1 MFYIY
6 FVRPTA
12 ALLLFF
18 GCVYLQVLGQ
28 KPDDEISKSVRANNI
43 ITSFSQF
50 NQRLPVGQIIT
61 GMSTPSVSEIVGDPY
76 WDTHW
81 GKSSLLLY
89 KNDELVEG
97 YFTRYDI
104 FKDEFEFKLTNNDV
118 RVLSG
123 NKVKNI
129 VWIDSVTNKDRY
141 LVNGREYYEDGAP
154 LSGFVEVLV
163 DAEVALIKHIRIE
176 VLKPDFNP
184 ALNVGSKDT
193 RVIKKESYYFNRAES
208 LVRIKSK
215 KSLDVL
221 GPVYGQK
228 INQFIKTNNV
238 KLNNE
243 ADLIRLFQYLSG
255 K

>member
-1 MFYIY
+1 MRKFNLTYLVCFFLLDGLQLQAQGPVEITKTY
-6 FVRPTA
+6 RAATFLTRYTQLGTNFTA
-12 ALLLFF
+12 
-18 GCVYLQVLGQ
+18 G
-28 KPDDEISKSVRANNI
+28 DI
-43 ITSFSQF
+43 ITSMPLSYQ
-50 NQRLPVGQIIT
+50 PVE
-61 GMSTPSVSEIVGDPY
+61 VKGDSY
-76 WDTHW
+76 WDNHW

-89 KNDELVEG
+89 KNDELIEG
-97 YFTRYDI
+97 YATRYDI
-104 FKDEFEFKLTNNDV
+104 LKDEFEFKLQQDV
-118 RVLSG
+118 RVLGG

>member
-1 MFYIY
+1 MKRN
-6 FVRPTA
+6 VTA
-12 ALLLFF
+12 ALLIVLLLC
-18 GCVYLQVLGQ
+18 GCLRTLGQ

-50 NQRLPVGQIIT
+50 NQRLPVGQILT
-61 GMSTPSVSEIVGDPY
+61 GMSTPSVSEIVGNPY

-97 YFTRYDI
+97 YVTRYDI
-104 FKDEFEFKLTNNDV
+104 YKDEFEFRLTNDV
-118 RVLSG
+118 RVMSG
-123 NKVKNI
+123 SKVKNV
-129 VWIDSVTNKDRY
+129 VWIDSVTNKPRY
-141 LVNGREYYEDGAP
+141 LINGREYKEDGAP

-163 DAEVALIKHIRIE
+163 EAKVALFKHIKIE

-193 RVIKKESYYFNRAES
+193 RILKKESFYFNSGES
-208 LVRIKSK
+208 LIRIKSK
-215 KSLDVL
+215 KSLDAL
-221 GPVYGQK
+221 GSKYEQR
-228 INQFIKTNNV
+228 INQFMKTNNI

-243 ADLIRLFQYLSG
+243 SDLVRLFQFLAST
-255 K
+255 